1 MKKRNLILTGTLFV
15 LCCAATGCKVDPL
28 YDFST
33 LDSEITLLKG
43 ATFPVPSPPSI
54 SLADILDLDGF
65 PYIVTDVNGD
75 YLISFTLD
83 PVEMSVMIPGD
94 ITGGQIPTGYEPEA
108 YSFGGVPDFLSS
120 DGQHVEPDLSEMELR
135 LSIDSGIPADFTV
148 SSRLETFRNGTLQRS
163 YLVENL
169 QVPYGKSEYLL
180 RERPDGSLGSIWV
193 PELGKLLAP
202 VPDEFRISALDVYA
216 TEDQLA
222 LVQVGDVY
230 DLTCLASVR
239 TPISFSENTRFK
251 VSAPL
256 EAELNLEQIGL
267 KKAALHLDVENTI
280 PLDFTV
286 DLYALDG
293 DGKRIDSIQ
302 FFDSGSVSVPGGSA
316 TPLCL
321 NLTTPGD
328 LRFKSLILTLSASS
342 KPSLAGVHFNRSQ
355 VIRFSNLYLEL
366 PDGIQ
371 VKLEEPEK

>member
-1 MKKRNLILTGTLFV
+1 MKTRNLILTGTLLV
-15 LCCAATGCKVDPL
+15 LCATGCKVDPL
-28 YDFST
+28 YDFSN
-33 LDSEITLLKG
+33 LDTEITVLKG

-54 SLADILDLDGF
+54 SLADILNLDGF
-65 PYIVTDVNGD
+65 PYIVVDGNGD
-75 YLISFTLD
+75 YLISFSLD
-83 PVEMSVMIPGD
+83 PVEMSVMIPEAVS
-94 ITGGQIPTGYEPEA
+94 GGQIPTGYEPET
-108 YSFGGVPDFLSS
+108 YTFGGVPDFLSS

-148 SSRLETFRNGTLQRS
+148 SSRLETFRNGSVQRS

-169 QVPYGKSEYLL
+169 QVPYGRSDYLL
-180 RERPDGSLGSIWV
+180 SEHPDGSLGSIGV

-202 VPDEFRISALDVYA
+202 VPDEFRISALDVFA
-216 TEDQLA
+216 TDEQLA
-222 LVQVGDVY
+222 LVTPGQVY
-230 DLTCLASVR
+230 DLTCQASVR
-239 TPISFSENTRFK
+239 TPISFSENTHFK

-267 KKAALHLDVENTI
+267 KKAALHLDVENSI

-302 FFDSGSVSVPGGSA
+302 FFDSGTVSVPGSTT

-321 NLTTPGD
+321 NLTTSVD
-328 LRFKSLILTLSASS
+328 LRFASLVLTLSASS
-342 KPSLAGVHFNRSQ
+342 KPALAGVHFNRSQ
-355 VIRFSNLYLEL
+355 VIWFSNLYLEL

-371 VKLEEPEK
+371 VKLDESEK

>member
-1 MKKRNLILTGTLFV
+1 MKTRNLILTGTLLV
-15 LCCAATGCKVDPL
+15 LCATGCKVDPL
-28 YDFST
+28 YDFSN
-33 LDSEITLLKG
+33 LDTEITVLKG

-54 SLADILDLDGF
+54 SLADILNLDGF
-65 PYIVTDVNGD
+65 PYIVVDGNGD
-75 YLISFTLD
+75 YLISFSLD
-83 PVEMSVMIPGD
+83 PVEMSVMIPEAVS
-94 ITGGQIPTGYEPEA
+94 GGQIPTGYEPET
-108 YSFGGVPDFLSS
+108 YTFGGVPDFLSS

-148 SSRLETFRNGTLQRS
+148 SSRLETFRNGSVQRS

-169 QVPYGKSEYLL
+169 QVPYGRSDYLL
-180 RERPDGSLGSIWV
+180 SEHPDGSLGSIGV

-202 VPDEFRISALDVYA
+202 VPDEFRISALDVFA
-216 TEDQLA
+216 TDEQLA
-222 LVQVGDVY
+222 LVTPGQVY
-230 DLTCLASVR
+230 DLTCQASVR
-239 TPISFSENTRFK
+239 TPISFSENTHFK

-267 KKAALHLDVENTI
+267 KKAALHLDVENSI

-302 FFDSGSVSVPGGSA
+302 FFESGTVSVPGSTT

-321 NLTTPGD
+321 NLTTSGD
-328 LRFKSLILTLSASS
+328 LRFKSLVLTLSASS
-342 KPSLAGVHFNRSQ
+342 KRELAGVHFNRSQ

-371 VKLEEPEK
+371 VKLDESEK

>member
-1 MKKRNLILTGTLFV
+1 MKTRNLILTGTLLV
-15 LCCAATGCKVDPL
+15 LCATGCKVDPL
-28 YDFST
+28 YDFSN
-33 LDSEITLLKG
+33 LDTEITVLKG

-54 SLADILDLDGF
+54 SLADILNLDGF
-65 PYIVTDVNGD
+65 PYIVVDGNGD
-75 YLISFTLD
+75 YLISFSLD
-83 PVEMSVMIPGD
+83 PVEMSVMIPEAVS
-94 ITGGQIPTGYEPEA
+94 GGQIPTGYEPET
-108 YSFGGVPDFLSS
+108 YTFGGVPDFLSS

-148 SSRLETFRNGTLQRS
+148 SSRLETFRNGSVQRS

-169 QVPYGKSEYLL
+169 QVPYGRSDYLL
-180 RERPDGSLGSIWV
+180 SEHPDGSLGSIGV

-202 VPDEFRISALDVYA
+202 VPDEFRISALDVFA
-216 TEDQLA
+216 TDEQLA
-222 LVQVGDVY
+222 LVTPGQVY
-230 DLTCLASVR
+230 DLTCQASVR
-239 TPISFSENTRFK
+239 TPISFSENTHFK

-267 KKAALHLDVENTI
+267 KKAALHLDVENSI

-302 FFDSGSVSVPGGSA
+302 FFDSGTVSVPGSST

-321 NLTTPGD
+321 NLTTSGD
-328 LRFKSLILTLSASS
+328 LRFASLVLTLSASS
-342 KPSLAGVHFNRSQ
+342 KPALAGVHFNRSQ

-371 VKLEEPEK
+371 VKLDESEK

>member
-1 MKKRNLILTGTLFV
+1 MKTRDLILTGTLLV
-15 LCCAATGCKVDPL
+15 LGAAGCKVDPL
-28 YDFST
+28 YDFSN
-33 LDSEITLLKG
+33 LDTEITLFKG
-43 ATFPVPSPPSI
+43 ATFPVPCPPPI
-54 SLADILDLDGF
+54 SLADILNLDGF
-65 PYIVTDVNGD
+65 PYIVTDGNGD

-83 PVEMSVMIPGD
+83 PVEMSVMIPEAV
-94 ITGGQIPTGYEPEA
+94 TGGLIPTGYEPET

-148 SSRLETFRNGTLQRS
+148 SSRLETFRNGSLQKS

-180 RERPDGSLGSIWV
+180 SERSDGSLGSIRV
-193 PELGKLLAP
+193 PELGKLLSP
-202 VPDEFRISALDVYA
+202 VPDEFRISALDVFA
-216 TEDQLA
+216 PEDQLA
-222 LVQVGDVY
+222 LVKPGDVY

-286 DLYALDG
+286 DLYALDAAG
-293 DGKRIDSIQ
+293 ERIDSIQ
-302 FFDSGSVSVPGGSA
+302 FFDSGTVSVPGGST

-321 NLTTPGD
+321 NLTTSGD
-328 LRFKSLILTLSASS
+328 LRFKSLVLTLSASS
-342 KPSLAGVHFNRSQ
+342 KPALAGVHFNRSQ

-371 VKLEEPEK
+371 VKLDEPVK

>member
-15 LCCAATGCKVDPL
+15 LCCAATSCKVDPL
-28 YDFST
+28 YDLSN
-33 LDSEITLLKG
+33 LDTEITLLKG
-43 ATFPVPSPPSI
+43 ATFPVPSPPPI
-54 SLADILDLDGF
+54 SLADILNLDGF
-65 PYIVTDVNGD
+65 PYIVVDGNGD
-75 YLISFTLD
+75 YLISFNLE
-83 PVEMSVMIPGD
+83 PVEMSVMIPPEVS
-94 ITGGQIPTGYEPEA
+94 GGRIPTGYEPET

-148 SSRLETFRNGTLQRS
+148 SSRLETFRNGSLQRS

-169 QVPYGKSEYLL
+169 QVPYGKSDYVLSEH
-180 RERPDGSLGSIWV
+180 PDGSLGSIGV
-193 PELGKLLAP
+193 PELGKLLSP
-202 VPDEFRISALDVYA
+202 VPDEFRISALDVFA
-216 TEDQLA
+216 TDDQLA
-222 LVQVGDVY
+222 LVKAGDVY
-230 DLTCLASVR
+230 DLTCNASVR
-239 TPISFSENTRFK
+239 SPISFSENSHFK

-256 EAELNLEQIGL
+256 EAELNLEQVGL

-286 DLYALDG
+286 DLYALDAAG
-293 DGKRIDSIQ
+293 NRIDSIQ
-302 FFDSGSVSVPGGSA
+302 FFDSGSVSVPGGSS

-321 NLTTPGD
+321 NLTTSGD
-328 LRFKSLILTLSASS
+328 LRFKSLVLTLAASS
-342 KPSLAGVHFNRSQ
+342 KPALAGVHFNRAQ